1 MPKAKDISAKQR
13 DGLLGTLQARFEATN
28 LLNHV
33 NLHTPDA
40 EIGVPGNDNPNA
52 GRITKTA
59 FDNLDPPRFFQFGL
73 RFTF

>member
-1 MPKAKDISAKQR
+1 M
-13 DGLLGTLQARFEATN
+13 LQARFEATN

-33 NLHTPDA
+33 NLHMPDG
-40 EIGVPGNDNPNA
+40 EIGIPGNDNPNA

-59 FDNLDPPRFFQFGL
+59 FDNLDPPRFIQFGL